1 MNERPKRKQIRLK
14 DYDYSTFGAYF
25 ITICTA
31 NREKI
36 LWNFRRGE
44 LSSPAVIELSDVG
57 KIVDKEIRKLDT
69 IYDCVS
75 IDKYSITP

>member
-44 LSSPAVIELSDVG
+44 RSSPLRCQG
-57 KIVDKEIRKLDT
+57 
-69 IYDCVS
+69 
-75 IDKYSITP
+75 